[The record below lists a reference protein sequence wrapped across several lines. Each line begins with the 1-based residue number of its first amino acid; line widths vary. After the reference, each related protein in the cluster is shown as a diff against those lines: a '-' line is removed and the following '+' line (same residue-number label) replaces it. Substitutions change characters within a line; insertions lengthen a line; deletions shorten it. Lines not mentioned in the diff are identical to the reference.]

1 MEKSLVKTILLIG
14 AGQLGSRHLQGL
26 LKLENK
32 HNIYI
37 LDPSKESIILA
48 KLRANEIKNEH
59 NLIFVSEWNLLPSFF
74 DLVIVATN
82 SNIRELVVTQLLE
95 GYKVKYLILEK
106 VLFQEI
112 ESYERVS
119 NLIKR
124 KKVDTWV
131 NHGRRLNDQY
141 KSIKTLVREGKES
154 VIFNLTGGNW
164 GLACNSLHFLDLFK
178 YITNSDIDEIDIDWL
193 DNTLLDSK
201 RKNYVEATGTL
212 KGKTNNLD
220 FFTITS
226 FEGNA
231 SPLTISIAT
240 SSTRWIVE
248 EGIKESTIR
257 YFSKTN
263 NYKEET
269 NVFQIEFQSTLTTSV
284 VKHIFETG
292 KCDLPSYEDAKQ
304 THLLFIKA
312 ILKKYNQI
320 TGLNSTICP
329 IT

>member
-1 MEKSLVKTILLIG
+1 MDNSLVKTILIIG
-14 AGQLGSRHLQGL
+14 SGQLGSRHLQGL

-32 HNIYI
+32 HDIYVV
-37 LDPSKESIILA
+37 DPSKESINLA

-59 NLIFVSEWNLLPSFF
+59 NLIFLSEWDLLPSSF

-95 GYKVKYLILEK
+95 EYQVKYLILEK
-106 VLFQEI
+106 VLFQDI

-119 NLIKR
+119 NLIKS
-124 KKVDTWV
+124 KKVNTWV
-131 NHGRRLNDQY
+131 NHARRQINQY
-141 KSIKTLVREGKES
+141 KLIKKVVSENKEPVVFS
-154 VIFNLTGGNW
+154 LTAGNW
-164 GLACNSLHFLDLFK
+164 GLACNGLHFLDLIK

-201 RKNYVEATGTL
+201 RKNYIELTGTL
-212 KGKTNNLD
+212 KGKTNNQDL
-220 FFTITS
+220 FTITS
-226 FEGNA
+226 FEESG
-231 SPLTISIAT
+231 SPLIISITT
-240 SSTRWIVE
+240 SSRRWIVE
-248 EGIKESTIR
+248 EGVKESKIR

-263 NYKEET
+263 NYKEEAD
-269 NVFQIEFQSTLTTSV
+269 VFQIEFQSTLTT
-284 VKHIFETG
+284 KMAHHIFETG

-312 ILKKYNQI
+312 ILEKYNQI